1 MIEKH
6 RLETII
12 SLALVT
18 GVLVSIV
25 LEILGLA
32 LYYVKFGRFQDIL
45 AGGWQLE
52 GKNFFIY
59 VAGLIL
65 SFNSAPNPLNVVA
78 LGIVVLILTPFISI
92 IGSVIYFGLTKNFK
106 YLSMT
111 AFVLTVLTLS
121 LALH

>member
-12 SLALVT
+12 SLALIT
-18 GVLVSIV
+18 GVLLSML
-25 LEILGLA
+25 LETLGLF
-32 LYYVKFGRFQDIL
+32 LYYIKFGRFQDLL

-52 GKNFFIY
+52 GRNFFIY
-59 VAGLIL
+59 VVGLIL
-65 SFNSAPNPLNVVA
+65 SFSSAPNPLNVVA
-78 LGIVVLILTPFISI
+78 LGIVVLILTPFISV
-92 IGSVIYFGLTKNFK
+92 IGSVIYFGLTKNLK

-111 AFVLTVLTLS
+111 VFVLAVLTLS